1 MGEPPTDAAIK
12 KVRDRTVRYT
22 VTMTLLALLAASVGL
37 VSGVTDGVWKSAAP
51 YAAYLLAATTAV
63 LGFYKFAN
71 ERAYKAQ
78 QDGEKLTLEQALKAE
93 SRRTSLLI
101 NGAMLGTAEKLRQ
114 LAGLSRTSKQTEIA
128 AFRASIVS
136 KVCDLVRSDAPRAA
150 YFRVEDPYVRPRV
163 MRCGPYI
170 DSRNRE
176 DLFTSEFHEGVGLD
190 QGVWELID
198 DGDAAVSN
206 DTDTKI
212 PAGWDTT
219 KHRRYNSFVSVAVR
233 ANDVAFG
240 MLTANTLEREGFT
253 DSDIASVKVLAR
265 LLAAAEAMTASQR
278 MGDSPA
284 R

>member
-1 MGEPPTDAAIK
+1 MLPDMGEPAAGPPIT
-12 KVRDRTVRYT
+12 KVKDHTVRYT
-22 VTMTLLALLAASVGL
+22 AVMTMLGLVAASVAFGSS
-37 VSGVTDGVWKSAAP
+37 VSQGVWKTAAP

-78 QDGEKLTLEQALKAE
+78 QEGEKLTLEQALKAE

-114 LAGLSRTSKQTEIA
+114 LAALSGQSKQTEIA

-150 YFRVEDPYVRPRV
+150 YFRVQDPDVRPRV

-176 DLFTSEFHEGVGLD
+176 DLFTSEFREGVGAD

-206 DTDTKI
+206 DTDKKV
-212 PAGWDTT
+212 PPGWDAR
-219 KHRRYNSFVSVAVR
+219 KHRRYRSFVSVAVR
-233 ANDVAFG
+233 ADDVAFG
-240 MLTANTLEREGFT
+240 MLTANTVERDGFT
-253 DSDIASVKVLAR
+253 DSDIASMKVLAR
-265 LLAAAEAMTASQR
+265 LLAAAEAIVALPRNS
-278 MGDSPA
+278 
-284 R
+284 